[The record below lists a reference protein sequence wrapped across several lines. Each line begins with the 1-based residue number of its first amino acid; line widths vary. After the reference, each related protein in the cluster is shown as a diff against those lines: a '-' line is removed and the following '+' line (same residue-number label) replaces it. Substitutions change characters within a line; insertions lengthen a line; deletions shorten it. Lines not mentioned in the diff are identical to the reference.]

1 MWSSKWLDPSRVI
14 QIAIRR
20 YQSSGCPVNM
30 RRLFRRC
37 WPRRDSVAYWHVF
50 PRVLHCLVQN
60 QYSQYGFIWVEKKY
74 IYLHVL
80 SSPSSETGPPHAI
93 LRSLQKKQAICCF
106 FWGSFFCGARFT
118 LVGNGCLCFSRSGE
132 FFGIPGDAER
142 ELLCRGSV
150 GRNVIAILSLSRSFK
165 NATFADS
172 SEYEERWWGGTV
184 SCWGEQERDMGR

>member
-1 MWSSKWLDPSRVI
+1 MLTTVRLSCIVLARLSPSLALSGAKSI
-14 QIAIRR
+14 QSIRFHLR
-20 YQSSGCPVNM
+20 
-30 RRLFRRC
+30 
-37 WPRRDSVAYWHVF
+37 W
-50 PRVLHCLVQN
+50 
-60 QYSQYGFIWVEKKY
+60 EKC

-106 FWGSFFCGARFT
+106 FWRSFFCGARFT
-118 LVGNGCLCFSRSGE
+118 PVGNGCLCFSRGEE
-132 FFGIPGDAER
+132 FFGNPGDAER
-142 ELLCRGSV
+142 ELPCWDSV
-150 GRNVIAILSLSRSFK
+150 GRNGVASLSFSRPFR